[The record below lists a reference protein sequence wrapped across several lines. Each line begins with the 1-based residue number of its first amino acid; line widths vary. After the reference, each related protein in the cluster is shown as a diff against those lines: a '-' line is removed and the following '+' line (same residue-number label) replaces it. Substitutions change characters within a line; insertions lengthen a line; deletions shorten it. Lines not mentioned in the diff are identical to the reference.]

1 MRLQTIQIVAGLAA
15 AIAFF
20 LAFMAAGAALASGLF
35 MLLGIGALAFLAWS
49 LIKAVLSR
57 SSRAGPPAPTA

>member
-1 MRLQTIQIVAGLAA
+1 MRLKTIQIVAGLAA

-35 MLLGIGALAFLAWS
+35 MLLGMGALAFLAWS
-49 LIKAVLSR
+49 LIKGVLSR
-57 SSRAGPPAPTA
+57 TRSGPPAPTA

>member
-1 MRLQTIQIVAGLAA
+1 MRLKTIQIVAGLAA

-35 MLLGIGALAFLAWS
+35 MLLGMGALAFLAWS
-49 LIKAVLSR
+49 LIKGVLSR
-57 SSRAGPPAPTA
+57 TTRSGPPAPTA